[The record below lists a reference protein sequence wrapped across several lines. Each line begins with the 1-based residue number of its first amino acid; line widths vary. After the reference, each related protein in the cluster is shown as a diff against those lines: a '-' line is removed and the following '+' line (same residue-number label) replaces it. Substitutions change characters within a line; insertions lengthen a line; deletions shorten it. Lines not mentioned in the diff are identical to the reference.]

1 MWFKM
6 FKLLDG
12 ALFRQ
17 YVVVF
22 AINLNFLGY
31 GLGIN
36 WPSPVLVKLADP
48 TETILQRPINQ
59 TEASWIVSIYFLL
72 GAAGYLVAFTLVDV
86 IGRKKCVLLSSVIK
100 LASSL
105 LFLFGNDVW
114 MLMLGRAVIGT
125 ADGIILCVIPVYASE
140 VASKEV
146 RGALGTLLQIFSSVG
161 TVIILS
167 VGPFIS
173 YFELNLMLTLFV
185 LATSIPTIF
194 LPDSPNFLFSKG
206 RPEESKNV
214 LIFLRGSEHRAEEE
228 IKEYAANKN
237 DEKVSLRIIFR
248 NKLFQKSL
256 AMAAFILI
264 MVLLIGYNSVTSY
277 LQTILEATQTNIK
290 SEVGSGIIGAINVVA
305 SFSTLMT
312 TDRFGRKPI
321 LVSTLFG
328 MSVGMVGLGT
338 FFHLTAYET
347 NISGFLNLL
356 PLLSLLVV
364 VFCYSAGLGSL
375 LWLLIAELFDD
386 RSRGIGVAST
396 LLLGTVP
403 SFLTV
408 RYFTAIID
416 AIGPAATF
424 WTSAGL
430 CVTLALFVAFKLPE
444 TKGKSFTEIQHELGN
459 RDKLKT
465 SRI

>member
-1 MWFKM
+1 M

-22 AINLNFLGY
+22 ALNLNFLAY
-31 GLGIN
+31 GLGSN

-48 TETILQRPINQ
+48 TETILPKPLDP

-100 LASSL
+100 LVSAL

-140 VASKEV
+140 IASKEV
-146 RGALGTLLQIFSSVG
+146 RGALGTMLQVFSSIG
-161 TVIILS
+161 TVIMLS

-173 YFELNLMLTLFV
+173 YFELNLMLMLLV
-185 LATSIPTIF
+185 LATSIPTLF
-194 LPDSPNFLFSKG
+194 LPDSPNFLFSKVG
-206 RPEESKNV
+206 PEASKNV
-214 LIFLRGSEHRAEEE
+214 LIFLRGSEHRADED
-228 IKEYAANKN
+228 IKEYAANRT

-256 AMAAFILI
+256 AMTEFIFI
-264 MVLLIGYNSVTSY
+264 MVLLTGFNSVTSY
-277 LQTILEATQTNIK
+277 LQTILDTTQTNVR
-290 SEVGSGIIGAINVVA
+290 SEVASGIIGAINVVA
-305 SFSTLMT
+305 SLSTLMT
-312 TDRFGRKPI
+312 TDKFGRKPI

-328 MSVGMVGLGT
+328 MTVGMVGLGT
-338 FFHLTAYET
+338 FFKLTRDET
-347 NISGFLNLL
+347 EISGFLNFL
-356 PLLSLLVV
+356 PLLSLLLI
-364 VFCYSAGLGSL
+364 VFCYSAGTGSL
-375 LWLLIAELFDD
+375 VWLLITELYDD
-386 RSRGIGVAST
+386 RSRGVGVAST
-396 LLLGTVP
+396 LLLAAVP
-403 SFLTV
+403 SFLCV
-408 RYFTAIID
+408 RYFTALID
-416 AIGPAATF
+416 AIGPTPTF
-424 WTSAGL
+424 WISAAF
-430 CVTLALFVAFKLPE
+430 CVILAMFVAFKLPE

-459 RDKLKT
+459 KDKLT
-465 SRI
+465 STRI